1 MVGVTRGV
9 KELRVVGR
17 LEKPPVP
24 WERWHESFETYI
36 VVVGLED
43 TEDGQRIFRT
53 LGPAATYTECVT
65 LLAGHFAA
73 PRSVILRRIVFRQRR
88 QHVGESVHHYV
99 ADLRGLASLC
109 QFGVLENE
117 LIRDQLAEHAIDP
130 KVREKLLMS
139 ADDLTLIR
147 AVEIAFQ
154 FESTARL
161 ASQLTPESHS
171 PPGLV
176 TQTVRTTPAPLDLER
191 SCLDVNFAGGP
202 TNCCPFGPQRCR
214 SLNNLGPQDF
224 ACRMVCASM
233 PVDFRR

>member
-1 MVGVTRGV
+1 MRRC
-9 KELRVVGR
+9 LR
-17 LEKPPVP
+17 LDNYQTPPVP
-24 WERWHESFETYI
+24 WERWHESFETCI
-36 VVVGLED
+36 VAVGLED
-43 TEDGQRIFRT
+43 TKDAGRRAILIHNLGSEGQRIFRT

-73 PRSVILRRIVFRQRR
+73 PRSVILRWIVFRQRR

-139 ADDLTLIR
+139 ADDLTLSR

-176 TQTVRTTPAPLDLER
+176 TQTVRTTPALLDLEM
-191 SCLDVNFAGGP
+191 SCLDVNFAGGRN
-202 TNCCPFGPQRCR
+202 TVEVWKLWLFIAHHTQPQLP
-214 SLNNLGPQDF
+214 S
-224 ACRMVCASM
+224 
-233 PVDFRR
+233 